1 MSHTTR
7 ILSLRFEMILAPLTK
22 CRSGHT
28 WQLTI
33 GSGHNWSLHLVE
45 VRHPDPALPVLVL
58 GVLLEQV
65 HDLVVELL
73 GGLLVADGPVV
84 DVPVVG
90 GKVDQ
95 PVVQG
100 QLLVVK
106 VRRYFLAK
114 LPRRSPFSSI
124 P

>member
-1 MSHTTR
+1 M
-7 ILSLRFEMILAPLTK
+7 
-22 CRSGHT
+22 
-28 WQLTI
+28 
-33 GSGHNWSLHLVE
+33 E

-65 HDLVVELL
+65 HDLVVKLL

-95 PVVQG
+95 SVVQR

-106 VRRYFLAK
+106 VSKVLLCEAEK
-114 LPRRSPFSSI
+114 NT
-124 P
+124 